1 MLRNQIENVGKRNG
15 IDEVLLKISQNNL
28 FANDV
33 TNRRDVSS
41 LQRYTI
47 AEERFLK
54 INCFNLLQF
63 NETILHSMNLE

>member
-15 IDEVLLKISQNNL
+15 IDEVLFKISQNNP

-47 AEERFLK
+47 GRRVFK
-54 INCFNLLQF
+54 NKLLQSP
-63 NETILHSMNLE
+63 IV